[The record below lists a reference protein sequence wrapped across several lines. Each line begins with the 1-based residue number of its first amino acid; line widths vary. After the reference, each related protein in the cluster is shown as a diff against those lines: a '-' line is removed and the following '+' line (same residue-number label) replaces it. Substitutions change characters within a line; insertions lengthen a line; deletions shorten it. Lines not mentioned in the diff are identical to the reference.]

1 MIFLFT
7 IVPVLL
13 GGLPTILIIN
23 YFFIKGLKLEVN
35 KNFVNFG
42 NRYYEPRNINEIG
55 KQIVGKYN
63 NSELKIGWSQIK
75 KVFLKNIKPWYSL
88 GFFNINYF
96 VIKTT
101 SNKIYA
107 ATTNQKTAEDLK
119 KYILSINKNI
129 LNNL

>member
-1 MIFLFT
+1 MLFYSSKKIIRKIIIFYLLFLIPIFIFDVIFSFFAYIAIQNNQNVLPEEITPLLIYSSIIMIFLFT

-63 NSELKIGWSQIK
+63 NC
-75 KVFLKNIKPWYSL
+75 
-88 GFFNINYF
+88 
-96 VIKTT
+96 TT
-101 SNKIYA
+101 HYGRC
-107 ATTNQKTAEDLK
+107 
-119 KYILSINKNI
+119 
-129 LNNL
+129 